1 MTFSNGVDAHL
12 VYAVEATP
20 FTRSAPTIAVPL
32 LSESMADT
40 GSQPIRRE
48 GIIKGRRTSHGSD
61 RAKSDVGGQV
71 TVPLT
76 AESIGGLLGCLVGT
90 VGTRTGSTGA
100 YVFPL
105 TPGPLRP
112 WSMQVGWEDNAG
124 FAYWKDYVGCLAN
137 GGTLNV
143 QANQHPTL
151 QLDVRARSESKS
163 DDDTEV
169 YAEVA
174 PSYATLTYFEFSDF
188 VMSFDSGDDECF
200 DTIAL
205 NWANNLY
212 QSPAICPTAPRATV
226 YEDSGNQ
233 MVSGTIG
240 QDFVDWTKY
249 AKFAAGT
256 EATIQITGTA
266 GTRIL
271 DIALNVILLGETPA
285 VPGRERI
292 KQGLPFEI
300 QSGTSDADACTVTLT
315 TPDDDIDGA

>member
-1 MTFSNGVDAHL
+1 MTFSNGHTAHL

-20 FTRSAPTIAVPL
+20 FTRSAPSIAVPL
-32 LSESMADT
+32 ISESMRDS
-40 GSQPIRRE
+40 GSQPIPRP

-61 RAKSDVGGQV
+61 RTKSDVGGQV

-76 AESIGGLLGCLVGT
+76 GESIGGLLGCVVGS

-112 WSMQVGWEDNAG
+112 WSMQIGWEDNDGA
-124 FAYWKDYVGCLAN
+124 AYWKDYVGCLAA

-151 QLDVRARSESKS
+151 QIDTRARSESKS

-169 YAEVA
+169 YAEVV
-174 PSYATLTYFEFSDF
+174 PSYATLTYFEFSDV
-188 VMSFDSGDDECF
+188 VMSFDSGSDECF
-200 DTIAL
+200 DTISV
-205 NWANNLY
+205 NWQNNLY
-212 QSPAICPTAPRATV
+212 QSPGICPTNPRATL
-226 YEDSGNQ
+226 YEDSGMQ
-233 MVSGTIG
+233 VVSGTIG

-256 EATIQITGTA
+256 EATIDLTATA
-266 GTRIL
+266 GTRVL
-271 DIALNVILLGETPA
+271 DISLNVILTGETPT

-292 KQGLPFEI
+292 KQGLPFTI
-300 QSGTSDADACTVTLT
+300 QSGTSDADACTVTIT
-315 TPDDDIDGA
+315 TSDDDLDGA